1 MSEVG
6 EKWRRQDQNFRRQ
19 IDSLM
24 IQMETGDKRRVAA
37 EAGMNPNTFYTRYAH
52 PGTMKKREERQIAS
66 VFRRYGMVYDPTMG
80 EGVRAC

>member
-1 MSEVG
+1 MSEIG
-6 EKWRRQDQNFRRQ
+6 EKWRRQDENFRRQ

-37 EAGMNPNTFYTRYAH
+37 EAGMNYNTFYRRYAH

-66 VFRRYGMVYDPTMG
+66 VFARYGVPYNPAWEG
-80 EGVRAC
+80 EVKVC